1 MRRHPC
7 LVLSTILSTLG
18 LALLPPSTAS
28 AAAGGDLAY
37 VAIGSSF
44 AAGPGIPSVQPSS
57 PAGCARSTNNYA
69 SVLSRDL
76 GAALVD
82 ASCSGATTANVLT
95 TSQAGQ
101 PPQADLVTATTRLV
115 TVTIGGN
122 DVNYLGSLG
131 AYSCQ
136 DSGSSGCGTVDTA
149 AIDRA
154 FGELPGRLRA
164 VVERVRERAPQ
175 ATVLLVNYFTIL
187 PDSAVCT
194 GVPLTS
200 GHLAYELGIASR
212 LAAATSDAAT
222 ATGAHVVDLASASH
236 GHDACAA
243 DPWVEKYVVASGKSS
258 YHPNATG
265 MRAAAHLVES
275 TLDDLAI
282 TSTGPVRS
290 AFPGKCVVA
299 PAAVEGTAIELTD
312 CADSANQRWTRV
324 TAAPEGTLRALGGC
338 LDVKSSGTANRTAV
352 HWWTCNG
359 TGAQRW
365 VPDARG
371 GLVNPQSGRC
381 LDLPG
386 GASANGTRL
395 QIYDCNGTAAQR
407 WTTAG

>member
-1 MRRHPC
+1 MRRNPC
-7 LVLSTILSTLG
+7 FSLCTTLSALALVL
-18 LALLPPSTAS
+18 LPTNTAS
-28 AAAGGDLAY
+28 AVGAGELTY

-44 AAGPGIPSVQPSS
+44 AAGPGIPSGQPSS
-57 PAGCARSTNNYA
+57 PGGCARSTNNYP
-69 SVLSRDL
+69 SVLAREL
-76 GAALVD
+76 GAGLVD

-101 PPQADLVTATTRLV
+101 PPQADLVTATTKLV

-136 DSGSSGCGTVDTA
+136 DNGSSGCGTVDTA

-164 VVERVRERAPQ
+164 VVERIRERAPQ
-175 ATVLLVNYFTIL
+175 ATVLLVSYFTIL

-200 GHLAYELGIASR
+200 AHLAYERGIATR

-222 ATGAHVVDLASASH
+222 ATGARLVDLASASH

-243 DPWVEKYVVASGKSS
+243 DPWVEKYAVAAGKSS
-258 YHPNATG
+258 YHPNANG
-265 MRAAAHLVES
+265 MAAAAHLVERK
-275 TLDDLAI
+275 LDELAI
-282 TSTGPVRS
+282 TATGPVRS
-290 AFPGKCVVA
+290 AFPGKCLAA
-299 PAAVEGTAIELTD
+299 PAAVEGTPIELTD
-312 CADSANQRWTRV
+312 CAGSANQQWTRMI
-324 TAAPEGTLRALGGC
+324 AAPEGTLRALGGC
-338 LDVKSSGTANRTAV
+338 LDVQSSGTANRTAV
-352 HWWTCNG
+352 HWWSCNG

-395 QIYDCNGTAAQR
+395 QIYDCNSTAAQQ

>member
-1 MRRHPC
+1 MRRNLC
-7 LVLSTILSTLG
+7 LVLSTILAAVSLV
-18 LALLPPSTAS
+18 LLPNTAS
-28 AAAGGDLAY
+28 AAAGGELAY

-44 AAGPGIPSVQPSS
+44 AAGPGIPSPQPSS
-57 PAGCARSTNNYA
+57 PGGCSRSTNNYA
-69 SVLSRDL
+69 SVLAHDL
-76 GAALVD
+76 GAGLVD

-101 PPQADLVTATTRLV
+101 PPQADLVTAATKLV

-164 VVERVRERAPQ
+164 VVDRVRARAPQ
-175 ATVLLVNYFTIL
+175 ATVLLVEYFTLL
-187 PDSAVCT
+187 PDSGACA

-200 GHLAYELGIASR
+200 AHLDYERGIAAR

-222 ATGAHVVDLASASH
+222 ATGARLVGLASASH

-243 DPWVEKYVVASGKSS
+243 DPWVEKYAVASGKSS
-258 YHPNATG
+258 YHPNANG
-265 MRAAAHLVES
+265 MRAAAHLIERE
-275 TLDDLAI
+275 LDALAI
-282 TSTGPVRS
+282 TATGPIRS
-290 AFPGKCVVA
+290 AFPGKCLVA
-299 PAAVEGTAIELTD
+299 PKAVEGTAIELTG
-312 CADSANQRWTRV
+312 CADSANQQWTKV
-324 TAAPEGTLRALGGC
+324 KAAPEGTLRALGGC
-338 LDVKSSGTANRTAV
+338 LDVKGGGTANHTAV
-352 HWWTCNG
+352 QWWSCNG

-381 LDLPG
+381 LDLPE

-395 QIYDCNGTAAQR
+395 QIFDCNGTAAQR